1 MTCPMA
7 ISQKDFL
14 SKWGQG
20 HGKKLGVEITG
31 SLFSA
36 QPRQQEVHRHPRTHL
51 QLPNEG
57 ATTSQYFCPNSYL
70 FLQCDKAVRGEL
82 LANITLSGGNTR
94 FPGME
99 KRVYQVK
106 LSLPTHEQPLYQR
119 KVTFTYTYNYTDLYQ
134 RIAPKATD

>member
-1 MTCPMA
+1 MKVK
-7 ISQKDFL
+7 Q
-14 SKWGQG
+14 
-20 HGKKLGVEITG
+20 
-31 SLFSA
+31 
-36 QPRQQEVHRHPRTHL
+36 HRNT
-51 QLPNEG
+51 
-57 ATTSQYFCPNSYL
+57 CPNSYF
-70 FLQCDKAVRGEL
+70 FLQCDKAVRAEL